1 MAHFSQTIQHIGN
14 AINAM
19 TQNTLF
25 GKFLVSLGVATVS
38 FVTPIADL
46 LMICFATTL
55 ADMIFGIKV
64 ARKFKRKIE
73 SQKSWKGTLRK
84 IMDEFTII
92 LLAHGIEW
100 SIVDQSGVF
109 VLTGGATA
117 IITLTEMW
125 SILENLNTLDPKG
138 PWRVLGKF
146 LKKKGADY
154 IGVELSNDD
163 ETISNTEVGENA

>member
-14 AINAM
+14 AVNAM

-25 GKFLVSLGVATVS
+25 GKFLVGLGVAAVS

-64 ARKFKRKIE
+64 AHKLNRKIE

-84 IMDEFTII
+84 ILDEFTII

>member
-1 MAHFSQTIQHIGN
+1 
-14 AINAM
+14 
-19 TQNTLF
+19 
-25 GKFLVSLGVATVS
+25 
-38 FVTPIADL
+38 
-46 LMICFATTL
+46 MICFATTL

-154 IGVELSNDD
+154 IGVELNNDD
-163 ETISNTEVGENA
+163 ETISNIEVGEDA

>member
-25 GKFLVSLGVATVS
+25 GKFLVSLGDATVS
-38 FVTPIADL
+38 FVTPIEDL

-100 SIVDQSGVF
+100 SIVD
-109 VLTGGATA
+109 
-117 IITLTEMW
+117 
-125 SILENLNTLDPKG
+125 
-138 PWRVLGKF
+138 
-146 LKKKGADY
+146 
-154 IGVELSNDD
+154 
-163 ETISNTEVGENA
+163 